1 MTSGGAI
8 LLTWGFAY
16 ASTVAWA
23 LLRRKPACASVCR
36 TSLDGV
42 LLVRPCAGA
51 EPGLDDTLRSSVVD
65 GDPSVAVRF
74 TVASEGDSAWPIAT
88 RVSGE
93 LRTAG
98 YDARVVIS
106 GTRGANGKA
115 SQIATVLRSTPCLI
129 VVIADCDVRLEP
141 GDLATVVAPVA
152 MGPARA
158 AWAPPVPTGDPLT
171 LGDHVVRGVLG
182 ATLQAFPLLA
192 ALDHSGMVGKLVAV
206 DRKTL
211 DEIGSFDA
219 LVGSLGEDV
228 ELASRLRA
236 RGASIVV
243 AGVARSRPRGV
254 DLRRALERFV
264 RWLLVVRAQRP
275 WLLVTYPLFFFP
287 AIPCALLALAS
298 GGVAGRIAA
307 SLFLLARVS
316 VASSA
321 IPRVLR
327 ETSALEAVLEGLAG
341 DAMLAVAFARV
352 LASPRVRWAGAAL
365 RVTAG
370 RIEPEEP

>member
-1 MTSGGAI
+1 
-8 LLTWGFAY
+8 
-16 ASTVAWA
+16 
-23 LLRRKPACASVCR
+23 
-36 TSLDGV
+36 
-42 LLVRPCAGA
+42 
-51 EPGLDDTLRSSVVD
+51 
-65 GDPSVAVRF
+65 
-74 TVASEGDSAWPIAT
+74 
-88 RVSGE
+88 
-93 LRTAG
+93 
-98 YDARVVIS
+98 
-106 GTRGANGKA
+106 
-115 SQIATVLRSTPCLI
+115 
-129 VVIADCDVRLEP
+129 
-141 GDLATVVAPVA
+141 
-152 MGPARA
+152 
-158 AWAPPVPTGDPLT
+158 
-171 LGDHVVRGVLG
+171 VLG

-298 GGVAGRIAA
+298 GGVAGRISA